1 MTPNA
6 MLGSLLWA
14 VANIRRLR
22 QSCAVR
28 PASIEPTHWGSPRC
42 DDYEDA
48 DAVRRYEREVRVYR
62 AHSEPFSIT
71 PLSGRVDG
79 DYAVASGSGGRYVVD
94 LVDASARHDTC
105 SCPDFLGNQ
114 LGTCKH
120 LEAVRRAVA
129 ERPAWRRALARIDAP
144 ARPTVTVDA
153 EDGLRLLAVG
163 AWPASLREERARLVQ
178 AGGLLRMAAEGAL
191 GNHASPSRI
200 VHAALPAAERL
211 AGAIWHKRRRRS
223 LEAQA
228 GREQGA
234 LEALGLP
241 LFPYQ
246 CEGVLHLFR
255 NGRALLADDMGLGK
269 TLQAIAACELLRRR
283 GEARRVLIV
292 TAASL
297 KHQWAQEI
305 ARWTGERAA
314 VLGGSPAQRTGAL
327 ALEAAYTVLSYELT
341 WRELS
346 RLQALAADV
355 LVLDEAQRA
364 KNFRTKTAATLR
376 AIPSRFLFVLTGT
389 PVENRLDDLYALLQL
404 VDPALLGPL
413 WRFNADFHRQDERGR
428 IVGYRNLGELRRR
441 VAPVALRRE
450 RAEVLLDLPPLL
462 EQTRYTPLTREQREL
477 EADYRA
483 QAARLIA
490 IAERRALR
498 KEELDRLMM
507 MLLKARQ
514 ACNALEL
521 CDPSRRKKA
530 SPKLDELEALIAEV
544 TAQPRNKVIVF
555 SEWVGMLELAR
566 ERLDRL
572 RVGHAMLHGD
582 VPTERRPAL
591 LDRFRD
597 DPAVRVLLSTDAGG
611 VGLNLQAASYV
622 VHLDLPWNPAR
633 LDQRTA
639 RAHRLGQAHRV
650 SVTYL
655 CAEEGIERGIE
666 GILSDKRK
674 VLVASLRADST
685 VEELSAPSFS
695 VVLREMREVLA
706 VAEGAEATDAGATE
720 EGGGDV
726 LPAAS
731 GEGGQGAPAS
741 LVEWWGREAVTAIDP
756 AVGGA
761 AAEGAAAGAGAVK
774 PAVVETA
781 TAALRARVAEVEA
794 TGAKEEG
801 AGAIGA
807 GVGATG
813 EAAGT
818 MGEATHENGDG
829 QARWPSA
836 GPRPPAATA
845 RKAAADRLR
854 LARVVLDAGFAADAA
869 RAAYEALAGTIAG
882 MLEGPAPESHAA
894 LIAGVYRDLVPAGGL
909 PIEAHAVLARLHD
922 LGALARAGVPLDAA
936 LARSAVDEATSWV
949 ERLGGAS
956 LARAAER

>member
-1 MTPNA
+1 M
-6 MLGSLLWA
+6 
-14 VANIRRLR
+14 
-22 QSCAVR
+22 R
-28 PASIEPTHWGSPRC
+28 PVSIEPTRWDSPRC
-42 DDYEDA
+42 DDYEDT

-62 AHSEPFSIT
+62 AHSEPFSVT

-94 LVDASARHDTC
+94 LVDAGARHDTC
-105 SCPDFLGNQ
+105 SCPDFLGNE

-144 ARPTVTVDA
+144 ARPTLTVDA
-153 EDGLRLLAVG
+153 QDGLRLLAVG

-178 AGGLLRMAAEGAL
+178 AGGLLRMASEGGL
-191 GNHASPSRI
+191 GNHAPASRI

-211 AGAIWHKRRRRS
+211 AGAIWRKRRRRS
-223 LEAQA
+223 LDARA

-246 CEGVLHLFR
+246 REGVLHLFR

-327 ALEAAYTVLSYELT
+327 AMEAAYTVLSYELT

-346 RLQALAADV
+346 RLKALAADV

-483 QAARLIA
+483 QAARLLA

-507 MLLKARQ
+507 MLMKARQ

-521 CDPSRRKKA
+521 CDPRRRKKA

-555 SEWVGMLELAR
+555 SEWVGMLELAS

-582 VPTERRPAL
+582 VPTDRRPAL

-639 RAHRLGQAHRV
+639 RAHRLGQGRSV

-666 GILSDKRK
+666 GILSEKRK
-674 VLVASLRADST
+674 VLVASLRADAT

-695 VVLREMREVLA
+695 VVLREMRQVLA
-706 VAEGAEATDAGATE
+706 AAEEGAMGAASEGVAEEVHAA
-720 EGGGDV
+720 
-726 LPAAS
+726 LPAA
-731 GEGGQGAPAS
+731 GDAAGGRGAPALLAGWPAS
-741 LVEWWGREAVTAIDP
+741 EAAP
-756 AVGGA
+756 ALLAGWSASEAAPASGAVARASVAQVAAEEAAPAALLAGA
-761 AAEGAAAGAGAVK
+761 AEAGG
-774 PAVVETA
+774 
-781 TAALRARVAEVEA
+781 
-794 TGAKEEG
+794 
-801 AGAIGA
+801 
-807 GVGATG
+807 G
-813 EAAGT
+813 EAAEAGG
-818 MGEATHENGDG
+818 GEAAEAGGD
-829 QARWPSA
+829 R
-836 GPRPPAATA
+836 PRAHCPRVEAAQ
-845 RKAAADRLR
+845 RAAQDRLR
-854 LARVVLDAGFAADAA
+854 LAQVVLDAGFAADAA
-869 RAAYEALAGTIAG
+869 RAAYEALAGAITG
-882 MLEGPAPESHAA
+882 LLEGPAPESHAA
-894 LIAGVYRDLVPAGGL
+894 LVAVVYRELVPSGGL
-909 PIEAHAVLARLHD
+909 PVEAHAVLARLHD
-922 LGALARAGVPLDAA
+922 LGTLARAGVTLDAA
-936 LARSAVDEATSWV
+936 LARSAVDEAATWID
-949 ERLGGAS
+949 RLGAGA
-956 LARAAER
+956 AQRAAEPRAAR

>member
-1 MTPNA
+1 MRAASLDPTRWDTPQC
-6 MLGSLLWA
+6 S
-14 VANIRRLR
+14 
-22 QSCAVR
+22 
-28 PASIEPTHWGSPRC
+28 
-42 DDYEDA
+42 DYEDL
-48 DAVRRYEREVRVYR
+48 DAVRRYEREVRVHR
-62 AHSEPFSIT
+62 AHTEPFGVT

-94 LVDASARHDTC
+94 LVDSTERHDTC
-105 SCPDFLGNQ
+105 TCPDFLTNQ

-129 ERPAWRRALARIDAP
+129 ERPAWRRALARHDAP
-144 ARPTVTVDA
+144 AQPTLTVDA

-163 AWPASLREERARLVQ
+163 AWPEALRAERARLVQ
-178 AGGLLRMAAEGAL
+178 AGGLLKALAAQAAGEQAP
-191 GNHASPSRI
+191 APRV

-211 AGAIWHKRRRRS
+211 AAAIWRRRR
-223 LEAQA
+223 L
-228 GREQGA
+228 RA
-234 LEALGLP
+234 LEARAGGAQEALRDLGLP

-246 CEGVLHLFR
+246 RDGVLHLFR
-255 NGRALLADDMGLGK
+255 RGRALLADDMGLGK

-314 VLGGSPAQRTGAL
+314 VLGGSPAQRSEAL

-413 WRFNADFHRQDERGR
+413 WRFNADFHRQDQRGK
-428 IVGYRNLGELRRR
+428 IVGYKNLGELRRR

-450 RAEVLLDLPPLL
+450 RAEVLPDLPPLV

-477 EADYRA
+477 DADYRA

-490 IAERRALR
+490 ITERRALR

-521 CDPSRRKKA
+521 CDPRRRKKA
-530 SPKLDELEALIAEV
+530 SPKLDELEALIAEI
-544 TAQPRNKVIVF
+544 TAQPRSKVIVF

-572 RVGHAMLHGD
+572 RVGHLMLHGD

-591 LDRFRD
+591 LDRFRE
-597 DPAVRVLLSTDAGG
+597 DPAARVLLSTDAGG

-639 RAHRLGQAHRV
+639 RAHRLGQARGV

-666 GILSDKRK
+666 GMLADKRA
-674 VLVASLRADST
+674 VLAASLRAGSA
-685 VEELSAPSFS
+685 VEELAAPSFT
-695 VVLREMREVLA
+695 VMLREVRQVLR
-706 VAEGAEATDAGATE
+706 
-720 EGGGDV
+720 
-726 LPAAS
+726 
-731 GEGGQGAPAS
+731 
-741 LVEWWGREAVTAIDP
+741 
-756 AVGGA
+756 
-761 AAEGAAAGAGAVK
+761 AAEGAVPGEGGAEEGGAEEGGAEEGGAEEQGSAAALPVEGERAGGRATPALLAAWSGGEAGGEAAPANDTAVTGAG
-774 PAVVETA
+774 VETA
-781 TAALRARVAEVEA
+781 AIEVAGLAAAGMEVGEADAAAVEPAAVGPAAEGPA
-794 TGAKEEG
+794 T
-801 AGAIGA
+801 
-807 GVGATG
+807 VGAAAG
-813 EAAGT
+813 EAPPA
-818 MGEATHENGDG
+818 
-829 QARWPSA
+829 S
-836 GPRPPAATA
+836 PRPRAETA
-845 RKAAADRLR
+845 RKAAERLR

-869 RAAYEALAGTIAG
+869 RAAYEALAGTVAG

-894 LIAGVYRDLVPAGGL
+894 LIAAVYRDLVPGGGL
-909 PIEAHAVLARLHD
+909 PVEAHAALARLHD
-922 LGALARAGVPLDAA
+922 LGTLARAGVPLDVA
-936 LARSAVDEATSWV
+936 LARSAVDEAATWIG
-949 ERLGGAS
+949 RLGGEGAG
-956 LARAAER
+956 